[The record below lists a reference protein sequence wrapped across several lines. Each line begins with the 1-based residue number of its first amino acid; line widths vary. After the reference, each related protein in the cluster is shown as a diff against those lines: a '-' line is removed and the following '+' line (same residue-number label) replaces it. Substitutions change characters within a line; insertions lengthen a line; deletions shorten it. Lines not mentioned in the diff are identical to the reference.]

1 MCSTA
6 LFQAL
11 NIIMLNMVIPG
22 FWSTYFK
29 ATTALLFGDLPAWT
43 LNSDLVFPK
52 TAKCLFKSYGPSGTL
67 QHLDSLC
74 LLPLNV
80 LNQKIFVIVWI
91 WYIMQLAVSVV
102 NFVYWMV
109 LYYSENIRH
118 VILRHLSMMAVSRK
132 QIMQA
137 TNKGHLGNFFVLKQI
152 AKNTNATTFVELM
165 SELSLK
171 NVNQDLNA
179 NKSA

>member
-1 MCSTA
+1 
-6 LFQAL
+6 
-11 NIIMLNMVIPG
+11 
-22 FWSTYFK
+22 
-29 ATTALLFGDLPAWT
+29 
-43 LNSDLVFPK
+43 
-52 TAKCLFKSYGPSGTL
+52 
-67 QHLDSLC
+67 
-74 LLPLNV
+74 
-80 LNQKIFVIVWI
+80 
-91 WYIMQLAVSVV
+91 MQLAVSVV

-132 QIMQA
+132 QILQA